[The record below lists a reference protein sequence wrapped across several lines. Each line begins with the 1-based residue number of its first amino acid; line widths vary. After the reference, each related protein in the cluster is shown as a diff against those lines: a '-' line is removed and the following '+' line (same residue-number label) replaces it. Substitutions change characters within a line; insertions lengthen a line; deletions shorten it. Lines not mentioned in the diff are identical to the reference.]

1 MGTNVPSP
9 TFGPAGFQVASGPA
23 ILAGVQADIDAAFDA
38 TLNFNLNTPQG
49 QLASSE
55 AAVISNNQQL
65 FAYYTQ
71 QVDPSYASG
80 RMQDA
85 IGRIYFLER
94 NPAEPTTLTVN
105 CTGGGAGASVTLP
118 AGPTSF
124 ATIAD
129 NNGNLYTLTSPI
141 TLPAGGGT
149 VSGNFACTVPGPTP
163 VPSGTT
169 PVSIYQSIAGLDSVA
184 LVSGVQGVITE
195 SRQAF
200 EARRQ
205 DSVAGN
211 SMGAIGS
218 IIGAVAK
225 VPGVI
230 DYYGYNNNT
239 ANGVVISGVSIAA
252 YAIYMCV
259 AGGSQNAVAEAI
271 FSKKGPGAPMSGNTT
286 VAVTDTNP
294 LYGASPPSYNI
305 TYEIPSALQI
315 LFNVTL
321 VESGTIPSNATTL
334 VQNAIVA
341 AFTQGVISAA
351 SVFTGSITG
360 SVLTVTAVSQGA
372 LAVGQVLSDT
382 TGALGGGTQ
391 ITGFLTG
398 AGGLGTYSV
407 SVPQTVASETMSGT
421 TNASQIVPNLR
432 ARIGQVLY
440 ATTYIQAINAL
451 GPWAQVASIYLG
463 SPDTP
468 GAVVTGSI
476 SGTTLTVTALTSG
489 SLAVGQFLF
498 GSAGGSAGG
507 SGPTIVAGTTI
518 TAFGTGVGGTGTY
531 TVNNSQTFLS
541 GTILGVSANLS
552 LVSVQ
557 ANQVPQTSALEI
569 VVGVT

>member
-9 TFGPAGFQVASGPA
+9 TFGPTGFQVASGPA
-23 ILAGVQADIDAAFDA
+23 ILAGVEADINAAFDA

-71 QVDPSYASG
+71 QVDPSLSSG

-105 CTGGGAGASVTLP
+105 CTGGGAGASVVLP
-118 AGPTSF
+118 AGPNAF
-124 ATIAD
+124 ATIVD
-129 NNGNLYTLTSPI
+129 NEGNLYTLTSSI

-149 VSGNFACTVPGPTP
+149 VSGNFACTVPGPVA
-163 VPSGTT
+163 VPSGQT
-169 PVSIYQSIAGLDSVA
+169 PISIYGAVAGWDSVA
-184 LVSGVQGVITE
+184 LVSGVEGVNTE

-225 VPGVI
+225 VSGVI

-239 ANGVVISGVSIAA
+239 AGSVAVGGVTIAP
-252 YAIYMCV
+252 YAVYVCV
-259 AGGSQNAVAEAI
+259 AGGSQSAVAEAI
-271 FSKKGPGAPMSGNTT
+271 FSKKGPGAPMTGNTPVT
-286 VAVTDTNP
+286 VYDDNP
-294 LYGASPPSYNI
+294 LYGATPPAYTIN
-305 TYEIPSALQI
+305 YEIPSALQI
-315 LFNVTL
+315 LFGVTL
-321 VESGTIPSNATTL
+321 VQSGAIPSNAAAL

-351 SVFTGSITG
+351 SVFTGSISG
-360 SVLTVTAVSQGA
+360 GVLTVTAVQQGA

-398 AGGLGTYSV
+398 AGGIGTYSV
-407 SVPQTVASETMSGT
+407 SVPQTVASESMAGT

-432 ARIGQVLY
+432 ARIGKVLY

-451 GPWAQVASIYLG
+451 GPWAQVASIGIG

-476 SGTTLTVTALTSG
+476 SGTTLTVTSVTSG
-489 SLAVGQFLF
+489 TLEVGQFLF

-507 SGPTIVAGTTI
+507 SGPSIVTGTVI
-518 TAFGTGVGGTGTY
+518 SAFGTGAGGTGTY
-531 TVNNSQTFLS
+531 IVNNSQTFLS
-541 GTILGVSANLS
+541 GIILAASANQT

-557 ANQVPQTSALEI
+557 ADQVPQTSALEI
-569 VVGVT
+569 IVGVT